1 MAWHVSWP
9 RRWSRILTHLG
20 ESQSEWWIP
29 LPSRWWEGEFVRK
42 AAEHMGRAF
51 DGILG
56 VESQTASWTAC
67 VSQSQQLRKCRE
79 GWEESS
85 GAKGGKVGVQA
96 VLAGELIHEQGR
108 KCDCANAGHFSS
120 QQSIYNHWMLLPNF
134 SSRSWKGH
142 FRKNRIFPI
151 SKIKRLDWKTP
162 TVEHNLLCYV
172 RETDNLVTW
181 SLVALTSYHSRLQPK
196 QPAAREGMNE
206 WMSNSP

>member
-1 MAWHVSWP
+1 MTSQQVTSTWLDTCHDQEDDHVSWLIWGSLNLSDEFHYP
-9 RRWSRILTHLG
+9 PDDG
-20 ESQSEWWIP
+20 KESSSAKRQNT
-29 LPSRWWEGEFVRK
+29 
-42 AAEHMGRAF
+42 GRAF

-67 VSQSQQLRKCRE
+67 VSQSLQLRKCRE

-151 SKIKRLDWKTP
+151 SKNKEIGL
-162 TVEHNLLCYV
+162 EN
-172 RETDNLVTW
+172 TDSW
-181 SLVALTSYHSRLQPK
+181 A
-196 QPAAREGMNE
+196 
-206 WMSNSP
+206 